1 MSLSGRSVGS
11 RVSSVITA
19 GPKEENQ
26 PNLDSPPVSRNEVLE
41 VFETW
46 RNSASI
52 AGRSDDSGFG
62 QVSSSGT
69 SDNHQSSPTKT
80 KVVRKRNPQANKSSD
95 STTSVSM
102 NNQGNNKLPK
112 IGNKKTS
119 RQSTMHS
126 LISPPGHSVE
136 ERRRFVTVVRPLS
149 VFPEP
154 ALPPNYTPSVFST
167 CTSNNDGAYSNRYD
181 DFSPM
186 IQQHNPVQRG
196 RPPSPAPFHR
206 QRPNQRNISN
216 SNFSLAGQGV
226 ASNGYH
232 VGGGSSSL
240 KVNLAGGSGWD
251 LTAIKRGYDNVGY
264 NVTYKSM
271 HDRSMEN
278 GVRYQSQN
286 ALDQEN
292 LPLTDDWRRH
302 IDARRK
308 ALQRRRTKRRGVADG
323 GSNFGANG
331 DRYYNGSVQTD
342 GNFEELL
349 RRAGD
354 VESSVQTD
362 SSIENVKRN
371 RTVNGSTDAI
381 SSLNSNTQDGS
392 TQVVLTDLPD
402 FETSLAPVVEQMVNV
417 TLEQAFVEML
427 EEEEIKEIR
436 QQRVQ
441 FQQLRMAELTTSKLM
456 NVVAE

>member
-1 MSLSGRSVGS
+1 M
-11 RVSSVITA
+11 
-19 GPKEENQ
+19 
-26 PNLDSPPVSRNEVLE
+26 
-41 VFETW
+41 
-46 RNSASI
+46 
-52 AGRSDDSGFG
+52 
-62 QVSSSGT
+62 
-69 SDNHQSSPTKT
+69 
-80 KVVRKRNPQANKSSD
+80 
-95 STTSVSM
+95 SVSTASTRSS
-102 NNQGNNKLPK
+102 QGK
-112 IGNKKTS
+112 
-119 RQSTMHS
+119 
-126 LISPPGHSVE
+126 SVDHP
-136 ERRRFVTVVRPLS
+136 VTAIHR
-149 VFPEP
+149 
-154 ALPPNYTPSVFST
+154 ALPPVKPN
-167 CTSNNDGAYSNRYD
+167 A
-181 DFSPM
+181 SPM

-226 ASNGYH
+226 ANGYH

-286 ALDQEN
+286 ALDQEISMPPWNPHFGYSKVLSQQN

-323 GSNFGANG
+323 GSHFGANG

-362 SSIENVKRN
+362 SSIDNVKRN

-427 EEEEIKEIR
+427 EDEEIKEIR

>member
-19 GPKEENQ
+19 GHVGQEENQ

-52 AGRSDDSGFG
+52 AGRSDDSGLG

-69 SDNHQSSPTKT
+69 SDNHQSSPTKQT
-80 KVVRKRNPQANKSSD
+80 KVVRKRNPQANKSPD
-95 STTSVSM
+95 SMSVNM

-112 IGNKKTS
+112 IGNKKPS

-126 LISPPGHSVE
+126 LVSPPGHNVE

-154 ALPPNYTPSVFST
+154 ALPPNYTP
-167 CTSNNDGAYSNRYD
+167 
-181 DFSPM
+181 PM

-226 ASNGYH
+226 ANGYH

-323 GSNFGANG
+323 GSHFGANG

-362 SSIENVKRN
+362 SSIDNVKRN

-427 EEEEIKEIR
+427 EDEEIKEIR